1 MLYEVAQ
8 SRNLQDEWRV
18 EAIDDA
24 IDGAVHVTLFY
35 GPQAHTRAHEY
46 AEWKNRELNIG
57 ERPVARARRD
67 SRRQLGL

>member
-1 MLYEVAQ
+1 MLYELAQ
-8 SRNLQDEWRV
+8 TRNLQDEWRV

-24 IDGAVHVTLFY
+24 NDGAVHVTLFS

-46 AEWKNRELNIG
+46 AQWKNGELHMG
-57 ERPVARARRD
+57 QRPVARAPRD